1 MALFWVGVHS
11 FRRCYKP
18 LLIQQLHTKLMTT
31 TPPMTLNTTT
41 VTRAAMFVDF
51 DNVYTGLRALDPAAA
66 ERFATDPGQWLRA
79 ITEADESNGKLVR
92 FLIRN
97 CYLNPTVYAKYR
109 TFWSRAGFRV
119 IDCPSLTQQGKS
131 STDIN
136 LVLDAVDVLTGV
148 THIEEFFIA
157 SDDADFTSL
166 IQRFRAAD
174 RRTTVIVAGA
184 VAAAYR
190 QMADTVIQSYDFLA
204 IVSGTSNAE
213 TAVGAAHSQPAS
225 TPGTPMTEALASTA
239 AGAVRDFVTNASG
252 PIKSAMVAHRALSA
266 DPSLANDWEGH
277 GKFGTWI
284 AQIHEKIRY
293 SPAPVP
299 GWVWDAQRF
308 SMDDLPSEVAVLPA
322 LEQQIVRVTDIPDLS
337 AAQYRQVF
345 LSLAEK
351 SPETTN
357 RNELAKMVRD
367 ACLAAD
373 KPVARA
379 AINFII
385 QGLIYAKTPINGE
398 ANASELASAWVK
410 NVEDMCRVAGLQ
422 LDADE
427 VSNLRAWTSGGL
439 LEEPVVP

>member
-1 MALFWVGVHS
+1 
-11 FRRCYKP
+11 
-18 LLIQQLHTKLMTT
+18 
-31 TPPMTLNTTT
+31 
-41 VTRAAMFVDF
+41 MFVDF
-51 DNVYTGLRALDPAAA
+51 DNVYTGLKALDPAAA

-79 ITEADESNGKLVR
+79 ITEADESNGRLVR

-109 TFWSRAGFRV
+109 TFWTRAGFRV

-136 LVLDAVDVLTGV
+136 LVLDAIDVLTGL
-148 THIEEFFIA
+148 THIEEFFLA

-204 IVSGTSNAE
+204 IVSGSANSE
-213 TAVGAAHSQPAS
+213 IAVGPAHPQPAIP
-225 TPGTPMTEALASTA
+225 TGTAKTDSLASTA
-239 AGAVRDFVTNASG
+239 AGAVRDFVTTASS
-252 PIKSAMVAHRALSA
+252 PIKGAMVAHQALSA
-266 DPSLANDWEGH
+266 DPSLANDWDGH

-284 AQIHEKIRY
+284 DQIDERIRY
-293 SPAPVP
+293 APAPAP
-299 GWVWDAQRF
+299 GWVWDSQRF
-308 SMDDLPSEVAVLPA
+308 SPDDLPFEVASMPA
-322 LEQQIVRVTDIPDLS
+322 IEQQVARVTDIPALS

-345 LSLAEK
+345 LSLAAK
-351 SPETTN
+351 SRETTN

-367 ACLAAD
+367 ECVAAE

-379 AINFII
+379 AVNFII
-385 QGLIYAKTPINGE
+385 QGLIYAKIALNGE
-398 ANASELASAWVK
+398 ANATQLASAWAK
-410 NVEDMCRVAGLQ
+410 NVEGMCRVAGLQ
-422 LDADE
+422 LDNDE
-427 VSNLRAWTSGGL
+427 ATKLRAWTSGGL
-439 LEEPVVP
+439 LEEPTIT